1 MKSSNAMELEGLKRG
16 LQFLEGYDL
25 TIGELI
31 TDRHIQ
37 VKKYMKDE
45 HTDKQHYFDVWHV
58 AKGMFAYDIT
68 CLSRSL
74 LSYFQQE
81 LTNKILQTIFGKS
94 LSNVHL

>member
-1 MKSSNAMELEGLKRG
+1 MHSEDNLRNHYKLHINTLNLQSDEVKRSNAMELEGLKRG

-45 HTDKQHYFDVWHV
+45 HTDKQHYFD
-58 AKGMFAYDIT
+58 
-68 CLSRSL
+68 CLAFR
-74 LSYFQQE
+74 
-81 LTNKILQTIFGKS
+81 
-94 LSNVHL
+94 